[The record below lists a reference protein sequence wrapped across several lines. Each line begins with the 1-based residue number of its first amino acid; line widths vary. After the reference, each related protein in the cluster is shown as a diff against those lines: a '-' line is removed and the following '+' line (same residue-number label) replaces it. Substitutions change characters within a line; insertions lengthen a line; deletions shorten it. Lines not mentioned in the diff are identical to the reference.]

1 MSMSVEL
8 ARAARLRRHGG
19 YFFKFIIFPVLMM
32 LAAPAMVP
40 SLPSPFRAWNF
51 AFGSN
56 MDVSTRRRRQLAPTE
71 IRPAVA
77 EGWELHFSLPGI
89 PYIEPSFAALRPGSN
104 VSTHGVCLELD
115 RESWLRL
122 LVSEGVLG
130 PDEANGLKSEALQ
143 EILELAARPRDG
155 FGYRLL
161 PIEVG
166 MYQSS
171 SQQTAYAFVDAKAE
185 APPLL
190 PPSQRYWRLLRNGAR
205 KHGLDRNYRDY
216 LLSLPRY
223 VPSLLSPAALPTL
236 AASAISSM
244 STGDVGCVAQWPG
257 LEGPAAVAKGR
268 LEIGHHFPSAWSRF
282 CTTPR
287 EKLLTSMRE
296 LIGKESSIVYVA

>member
-1 MSMSVEL
+1 M
-8 ARAARLRRHGG
+8 
-19 YFFKFIIFPVLMM
+19 
-32 LAAPAMVP
+32 APAMVP
-40 SLPSPFRAWNF
+40 SPSRAWNF

-56 MDVSTRRRRQLAPTE
+56 MDVSTRRRRQLEPTE
-71 IRPAVA
+71 LQPAVA
-77 EGWELHFSLPGI
+77 EGWEMHFSLPGI
-89 PYIEPSFAALRPGSN
+89 PYIEPSFAALRPSN

-115 RESWLRL
+115 RQSWLRL
-122 LVSEGVLG
+122 LVSEGVLR

-171 SQQTAYAFVDAKAE
+171 SKQTAYAFVDAKAE

-205 KHGLDRNYRDY
+205 KHGLDRSYRDY

-223 VPSLLSPAALPTL
+223 VPSLFSPAALPTL
-236 AASAISSM
+236 AASAAVSAISD
-244 STGDVGCVAQWPG
+244 DVYRVARWPG
-257 LEGPAAVAKGR
+257 LEGPAALAKGR

-287 EKLLTSMRE
+287 EKLLSSMRE